1 MENINRIELQ
11 GRVGTIR
18 TNTVNGS
25 VVANF
30 SLATDLLYKNR
41 EGGGVSET
49 TWHNVV
55 AWSGKDMP
63 DLSRI
68 TVGTPLYVCG
78 RMRSTK
84 YTAADGTDKYFFE
97 VLANKVRFVT
107 EDKVN
112 NQ

>member
-1 MENINRIELQ
+1 MEDINRIELQ

-25 VVANF
+25 MVANF

-63 DLSRI
+63 DLSKI
-68 TVGTPLYVCG
+68 TVGMPIYVTG
-78 RMRSTK
+78 RMRTSKFTG
-84 YTAADGTDKYFFE
+84 ADGNDRYYYE
-97 VLANKVRFVT
+97 VLANRVRFVAEET
-107 EDKVN
+107 GN
-112 NQ
+112 RQ